1 MRTAFYAIVGRPN
14 VGKSC
19 LTNAMTGE
27 KVAIVS
33 SKPQTTRNRVTGI
46 LTEGEDQFVFLDTP
60 GLHKA
65 KNRLGD
71 YMMKT
76 ISTTMAE
83 VDAAILVIE
92 PLSKVG
98 PAEKEIMRRL
108 KDLELPAI
116 LAINKIDRYNANQIG
131 DTILAYSA
139 EFDFAAVV
147 PVSAQTGKNVK
158 ELIEEARQFMH
169 DGEWGFDADDFTD
182 QPERQLASE
191 MVREKILRCC
201 NEEIPHGVAVVIED
215 FTEEENKLNIRAVIH
230 CEKESH
236 KSILIGKNG
245 EMLKKIGTYAREDME
260 KLFGC
265 HVYLDLWVKVKE
277 NWRDSVTVLNSFGY
291 NPKDLE

>member
-1 MRTAFYAIVGRPN
+1 MRTAFYAVVGRPN

-19 LTNAMTGE
+19 LVNAMTGE

-83 VDAAILVIE
+83 VDAAILVVE
-92 PLSKVG
+92 PLAKVG
-98 PAEKEIMRRL
+98 PAEREIMNRL
-108 KDLELPAI
+108 KNLELPAI
-116 LAINKIDRYNANQIG
+116 LAVNKIDRYNANQIG

-158 ELIEEARQFMH
+158 ELIGEARQFMH
-169 DGEWGFDADDFTD
+169 EGEWGFDADDFTD

-191 MVREKILRCC
+191 MIREKILRSCS
-201 NEEIPHGVAVVIED
+201 EEIPHGVAVVIED
-215 FTEEENKLNIRAVIH
+215 FREEEGRLTIRAVIH

-277 NWRDSVTVLNSFGY
+277 NWRDSLTYLNSFGY